1 MQMQLSVVLLE
12 RLSSRIINSYTYR
25 LLHSL
30 SYSLSIS
37 VSKIIFRIQFIFELG
52 SFLNF
57 IYRFRDE
64 FSK

>member
-37 VSKIIFRIQFIFELG
+37 VSKIIFRIQFICELG
-52 SFLNF
+52 SFF
-57 IYRFRDE
+57 
-64 FSK
+64 

>member
-30 SYSLSIS
+30 SYSLSS
-37 VSKIIFRIQFIFELG
+37 VFLKSYLEFNSFANWVLFFELHLPI
-52 SFLNF
+52 S
-57 IYRFRDE
+57 R
-64 FSK
+64 